1 MRFLTAGVLAL
12 ALASCATVQRSDVV
26 APVEAAALSCEDIAR
41 AGLAS
46 RKVIEDN
53 VVLMAR
59 VFANAIDVLMP
70 ATDNMGIYAN
80 RDALK
85 QLEMHRA
92 NYQAKACPVGP
103 FGGVPF

>member
-1 MRFLTAGVLAL
+1 MRFLAAAIMAL
-12 ALASCATVQRSDVV
+12 ALTACATVQHSDVV
-26 APVEAAALSCEDIAR
+26 EPVEAAALSCEDIAR

-59 VFANAIDVLMP
+59 VFANAMDVLMP
-70 ATDNMGIYAN
+70 ITDNTGIYAN
-80 RDALK
+80 RDALR

-92 NYQAKACPVGP
+92 NYLAKGCPAGP